1 MPRSTRTSA
10 ILVLALVASAGPFVA
25 VSRAQQP
32 DSVAATPSD
41 TLPPLFWRLTPRV
54 PPVPDSRFAQIAPFN
69 PARVPALNR
78 PLVLPALYAS
88 FAVLQVLDARS
99 TLGAVGAG
107 GRELNPV
114 LRTTAS
120 NAPLMYC
127 VKAGVTVGTIY
138 LSERLW
144 KKNRTASIIMM
155 VAINGAYAA
164 IVSHNT
170 QRPGM

>member
-1 MPRSTRTSA
+1 MSHRIRTSA
-10 ILVLALVASAGPFVA
+10 ILALALVACPGPFVA

-41 TLPPLFWRLTPRV
+41 TLPPLLWRLTPLA
-54 PPVPDSRFAQIAPFN
+54 PPVPDTRLPQIAPLN

-78 PLVLPALYAS
+78 PLALPALYAS
-88 FAVLQVLDARS
+88 FAVLQMLDARS

-120 NAPLMYC
+120 NAPLMYS

-155 VAINGAYAA
+155 VAINGAYVA

-170 QRPGM
+170 RGRGK

>member
-1 MPRSTRTSA
+1 MPRRTCTSA

-41 TLPPLFWRLTPRV
+41 TLPPLLWRLTPLA
-54 PPVPDSRFAQIAPFN
+54 PLVPDPRLPHIAPLN

-88 FAVLQVLDARS
+88 FAVLQVLDVRS
-99 TLGAVGAG
+99 TLGAVGTG

-114 LRTTAS
+114 LRLIAS
-120 NAPLMYC
+120 NAPLLYS
-127 VKAGVTVGTIY
+127 VKGGVTAGTIY

-155 VAINGAYAA
+155 AAINGTYAA
-164 IVSHNT
+164 IVAHNT
-170 QRPGM
+170 RGRKM